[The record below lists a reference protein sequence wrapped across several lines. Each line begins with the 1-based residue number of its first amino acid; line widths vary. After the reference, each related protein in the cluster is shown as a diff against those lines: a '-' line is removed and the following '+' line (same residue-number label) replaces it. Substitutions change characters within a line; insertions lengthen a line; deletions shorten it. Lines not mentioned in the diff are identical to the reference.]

1 MADINTSIT
10 TLANNIQTLR
20 DSRSALAIDRS
31 GELIRLNFKGK
42 IGRALVD
49 SGIGREGKWGHR
61 VVVYLIGKDKYDLF
75 CEPFAKRFKESI
87 GNVSA
92 ITKRLETQGLDS
104 DLSKLVKMKINEE
117 ISAAK
122 ASLTKDSFI
131 AIHERIRKT
140 VPQRLM
146 YRASLAD
153 KMKFS
158 EATPMMK
165 EATYR
170 GVAIAVAALEKN
182 MEQGIKTDELLD
194 ELPMTPLNTNFA
206 EEVCGLAHDHHKLK
220 RDVWDANR
228 ILRELKSAEL
238 DVREEEQSALEELK
252 ELRVKLQNRI
262 ADTGSTVHP
271 KQVADWELELHTLQ
285 SQIKDKEQ
293 HFEDNV
299 KAKVAALKQNLLISL
314 KNSFSEKREADTL
327 TATEAAAAPKPKT
340 ALKSAMKKT
349 KTKPK
354 VKFGGLRVEEAK
366 VSYLSTNLTIDD
378 TNRDAWRQDISAT
391 LDNDKDPQVP
401 YAIAHAL
408 AKRGE
413 KCQDDGKTAE
423 AISLLRTHPAYLQ
436 EGNFEA
442 LMLNI
447 DAATEEEK
455 KFPDNFPDEV
465 KQNYRKNAETFKKLA
480 QQRLDATNDL
490 ITHLEAH
497 QAGMK
502 KLDSDPD
509 KRAVQLQ
516 ELEQQL
522 DKYKTQIK
530 LHKDVFEDA
539 DKTLTVTY
547 GLGGRA
553 VKALPEMLREANN
566 LRHEIERMLRQ
577 LEKSPIF
584 ENHRL
589 LQ

>member
-10 TLANNIQTLR
+10 TLANNIQALR
-20 DSRSALAIDRS
+20 DSRSALAINRS

-42 IGRALVD
+42 IARALVD
-49 SGIGREGKWGHR
+49 LGIGREGKWGHR
-61 VVVYLIGKDKYDLF
+61 VVVYLFGKDKYDLF
-75 CEPFAKRFKESI
+75 CEPYAKRFKNSI

-104 DLSKLVKMKINEE
+104 DLSRLVTMKINEE

-131 AIHERIRKT
+131 AIHEHIRDKT
-140 VPQRLM
+140 IPQRLV

-158 EATPMMK
+158 EATPTMK

-206 EEVCGLAHDHHKLK
+206 EEVCGLAHDHYRLK

-228 ILRELKSAEL
+228 ILRELKSVEL
-238 DVREEEQSALEELK
+238 DVREEEQSAIEELK

-293 HFEDNV
+293 HLEGNV
-299 KAKVAALKQNLLISL
+299 KARVAALKQNLLISL

-354 VKFGGLRVEEAK
+354 VKFGGLRVEEAQ

-378 TNRDAWRQDISAT
+378 TNRDAWRQDISAV
-391 LDNDKDPQVP
+391 LDNDKDPQAP
-401 YAIAHAL
+401 YAIAKAL
-408 AKRGE
+408 AKRGQ

-423 AISLLRTHPAYLQ
+423 AISLLRTHPTYLQ

-447 DAATEEEK
+447 DAATEEEQK
-455 KFPDNFPDEV
+455 SPDKFTAEI
-465 KQNYRKNAETFKKLA
+465 KQNYRKNADTFKKLA
-480 QQRLDATNDL
+480 QQRLDATKDL
-490 ITHLEAH
+490 ITHLEAYK
-497 QAGMK
+497 AGVK

-509 KRAVQLQ
+509 KRAAQLQ

-530 LHKDVFEDA
+530 LYEDVFEDA

-547 GLGGRA
+547 GLGGNA
-553 VKALPEMLREANN
+553 IKALPKILHEANN

-584 ENHRL
+584 VA
-589 LQ
+589 